1 MEYDA
6 ARNQGII
13 MRHASIAVF
22 VAAALFAVGP
32 LRAQTPATTPAPAE
46 NLAAAREL
54 VQVIKATDQF
64 KALLPNIFQ
73 ALKPAFVQGRPEAEK
88 DYDAI
93 VPIITAGA
101 QRRLNDFAEM
111 VAGIYAH
118 NFSVDEI
125 HALTAFY
132 RTPTG
137 QKLIERQ
144 PIIAHESLEAGQQ
157 FGQQLVADLKEQI
170 NDELRKREHAN

>member
-1 MEYDA
+1 
-6 ARNQGII
+6 
-13 MRHASIAVF
+13 MRHATIAVF
-22 VAAALFAVGP
+22 VAAAFFAVSP
-32 LRAQTPATTPAPAE
+32 LRAQTPPTTPPAPAPAA

-54 VQVIKATDQF
+54 VQVMRATDQF
-64 KALLPNIFQ
+64 KVLLPNIFQ
-73 ALKPAFVQGRPEAEK
+73 ALKPAFVQGRPEVEQ

-101 QRRLNDFAEM
+101 MQRLNDFADM
-111 VAGIYAH
+111 LAGIYAR

-125 HALTAFY
+125 HDLTAFY

-137 QKLIERQ
+137 QKLIEQQ
-144 PIIAHESLEAGQQ
+144 PIIAHESLAAGQQ

-170 NDELRKREHAN
+170 TDELRKREHAN